1 MKMKTSV
8 LLAASVIALVTLPS
22 CVIDA
27 SGNSASSQYQPY
39 ESPARVN
46 RLKNGNY
53 LVTIDSKLVS
63 FDDRG
68 RLTSRGIANPSEV
81 YHAQMAVND
90 YIRGHRGDHIH
101 PNYNYQ
107 HGSPKVRPQGN
118 GNVEVMLHSGGVVL
132 YDRYGNVI
140 QKGRN
145 VSSSQLRDANKAV
158 QSHNRENFSSRGYD
172 GV

>member
-1 MKMKTSV
+1 MKLKTSV
-8 LLAASVIALVTLPS
+8 LLAASALALACLPS
-22 CVIDA
+22 CVVDA
-27 SGNSASSQYQPY
+27 SGGGAASQYEPY
-39 ESPARVN
+39 NSPARVT

-53 LVTIDSKLVS
+53 LVNIDNKVVS
-63 FDDRG
+63 FDDAG
-68 RLTSRGIANPSEV
+68 RLTSRGIANTSEV

-90 YIRGHRGDHIH
+90 YIRGHRGDHMH

-118 GNVEVMLHSGGVVL
+118 GNLEVMLPGGGVVL

-140 QKGRN
+140 QKGRT
-145 VSSSQLRDANKAV
+145 VTGSQLRDANKAV
-158 QSHNRENFSSRGYD
+158 QSHIRENNSSRGYS